1 MGLSERQT
9 LMPKQLGLLGK
20 FLRIPCA
27 LAAANRSSAP
37 PFRLD
42 GTCGTAAASLGPW
55 SCGIDLVVSA
65 TSFRRRAP
73 CRAAACLVWVFRAS
87 LRQRGGGLDIA
98 IACSHFN
105 RAQRYWPLRALPRP
119 AATTR
124 SCRIR
129 TRTRTITARGLR
141 ALYQRAALGCEG
153 ANERCGAAPLPRPA
167 DILLESLKLTHSLN
181 SGGHP
186 AKTPISKQ
194 FWNCRHHGVR
204 RARSGGRN

>member
-87 LRQRGGGLDIA
+87 LRQRGGVSTSQSLA
-98 IACSHFN
+98 HTS
-105 RAQRYWPLRALPRP
+105 
-119 AATTR
+119 
-124 SCRIR
+124 
-129 TRTRTITARGLR
+129 TARKDIGRFEPCPGLLQQLGAVAYVRGLALSQQGFCARYISARRWAAR
-141 ALYQRAALGCEG
+141 APTSGAGQR
-153 ANERCGAAPLPRPA
+153 RCLAQQ
-167 DILLESLKLTHSLN
+167 T
-181 SGGHP
+181 
-186 AKTPISKQ
+186 
-194 FWNCRHHGVR
+194 FC
-204 RARSGGRN
+204 